1 MAIVSILHPLSS
13 ALCPLPSLSLFSSL
27 LSANLNR
34 HLLDAVTYLVHFPCW
49 TLAFNPTRKSSLMLL
64 KYIFDAIVER
74 RASEIPSLRALLS
87 AGCVCIFALPG
98 LSTCK
103 LKPIFFSN
111 GSWNN
116 APWTCL
122 LWIPMLLWHL
132 HSKSVLGELFLQVAI
147 ILIYLRTLEF
157 HAWIFL
163 WKCRFML
170 HNATQNSGNGW
181 KIWTSV
187 SIDKLPFCKGRNSS
201 IRHCTSQHVII
212 HDDRTNALYGSMYDS
227 VSMKL

>member
-13 ALCPLPSLSLFSSL
+13 ALCPLSLFSSL

-132 HSKSVLGELFLQVAI
+132 HSKSVLGELFCKLQ
-147 ILIYLRTLEF
+147 L
-157 HAWIFL
+157 FL
-163 WKCRFML
+163 YTWERSSSMHGYFYE
-170 HNATQNSGNGW
+170 NADLCFIMQRRIQGTVERSGR
-181 KIWTSV
+181 V
-187 SIDKLPFCKGRNSS
+187 S
-201 IRHCTSQHVII
+201 
-212 HDDRTNALYGSMYDS
+212 A
-227 VSMKL
+227 